1 MITKRVRGKKN
12 PVTIISSSYFEDIK
26 MIDEGMRE
34 TRAVNYIPRWERSK
48 GNQMRNLGELELA
61 NVVMK
66 IQLAKKGIREVADF
80 AEKIPAAKLKEY
92 EFNYGPCIDS
102 VSYEDLLAR
111 KAELTDELAAAKD
124 AKDAEERVAI
134 RDDLE
139 AVEKEIKSFDDFV
152 ERNMTAIA
160 EAEVMEA

>member
-1 MITKRVRGKKN
+1 MITKRTRGKKN
-12 PVTIISSSYFEDIK
+12 PVTVVSSSYFDDIK

-34 TRAVNYIPRWERSK
+34 TKAANYIPRWERSK

-61 NVVMK
+61 NVVLK
-66 IQLAKKGIREVADF
+66 IQLAKKGMREVADF
-80 AEKIPAAKLKEY
+80 AEKIPDSKLKEY
-92 EFNYGPCIDS
+92 EFNYGPCIEA

-124 AKDAEERVAI
+124 AEEKVAI
-134 RDDLE
+134 REDLE

-152 ERNMTAIA
+152 ERNMAAVA
-160 EAEVMEA
+160 EPEAVEA

>member
-34 TRAVNYIPRWERSK
+34 TRSANYIPRWERSK

-111 KAELTDELAAAKD
+111 KSELTDELAAAKD
-124 AKDAEERVAI
+124 AEERVAI
-134 RDDLE
+134 REDLE

-160 EAEVMEA
+160 EAEAVEA